1 MPNLRACVGMAVLS
15 TMLALPVM
23 ALAQAQP
30 QAAPPKA
37 AADSGAA
44 PDR

>member
-15 TMLALPVM
+15 MLALPVM

-30 QAAPPKA
+30 QAAPPKV